1 MAMAATGDNEEVEVT
16 LQEVLEQDTELVH
29 TANAVLGDASATH
42 CSFPDGYVRQALFAC
57 LTCKTDEPAGL
68 CLACSLT
75 CHTDHELV
83 ELYTKRHFRCDCG
96 NSKFNQDAPCKLYE
110 GKDPLNKENA
120 YSQNFHGRYCSCH
133 RPYPDPDRT
142 TPEIMIQCIV
152 CEDWFHEEHLF
163 EDSATN
169 AAVLDTDFDEMVC
182 RSCMASHAFL
192 YNYAVSGASSAP
204 TDQAAS
210 GVCRMTATV
219 SPPSPATPTFWTQG
233 WRGTLCQCDTCVEL
247 YESLGCRFLL
257 DESDS
262 LLAYEAKA
270 ATTSTDDA
278 SVKAFQTGLS
288 HEQQVEMA
296 IGYDHM
302 ATSLKEY
309 LAGFAASGQ
318 TVKAEDIQEFFQTLR
333 ASKRQK
339 RDK

>member
-68 CLACSLT
+68 CLVCALNPTLLDLRDRVGVQFDMSYRPRT
-75 CHTDHELV
+75 
-83 ELYTKRHFRCDCG
+83 
-96 NSKFNQDAPCKLYE
+96 NAPCKLYE

-142 TPEIMIQCIV
+142 TPEVICFLP
-152 CEDWFHEEHLF
+152 CFH
-163 EDSATN
+163 SATN